1 MTTLE
6 HRCGSLAELII
17 DDRQA
22 ARFKVNRHV
31 FAEEDILALERER
44 IFSRCWLYLAHVS
57 EVPTAGS
64 FVARRVGGRPLILTR
79 DRDGALNALYNT
91 CPHRGALVCR
101 ERAGN
106 RRAFQCGYHA
116 WAFDETGRFL
126 GMPGREALPPNA
138 GDGGQ
143 FDLVRVE
150 RMEEFRGFVFVCF
163 DRNAQPLVDYLA
175 GAAEY
180 LAYVADQGE
189 NGMEIVEGTQDYS
202 IAANWKLLQE
212 NSVDGYHGQPTHV
225 TYFDY
230 LRSRDGTTTNFG
242 GSGPMGWV
250 KNLGN
255 GHAVSESIG
264 LLPWGRPYA
273 RWAPGWGEEAKPEV
287 EELNRRIMARLGPER
302 GNVVANGDR
311 NLIIFP
317 NLVVNDIMATT
328 VRTFYPVRP
337 DYMEVS
343 AWSLAPVGES
353 VPSRD
358 RRMRNFVEFLG
369 PAGFASPDDVE
380 MLELCQRGY
389 ANRAAAPWND
399 ISRGMLSNA
408 PKKTDELQMRTFW
421 RRWRQLVSGDSSLEL
436 AGP

>member
-1 MTTLE
+1 MPE
-6 HRCGSLAELII
+6 HGSESLARLIV
-17 DDRQA
+17 DDRQQA
-22 ARFKVNRHV
+22 QFKVNRNV
-31 FAEEDILALERER
+31 FVEEDILALERDR
-44 IFSRCWLYLAHVS
+44 IFSHCWLYLGHVS
-57 EVPTAGS
+57 EVRQPGS
-64 FVARRVGGRPLILTR
+64 FVARRVGGRPLLFTR
-79 DRDGALNALYNT
+79 DRDGMLNALYNT

-101 ERAGN
+101 ERGGI

-116 WAFDETGRFL
+116 WAFDEKGHFL

-138 GDGGQ
+138 AEGGK
-143 FDLVRVE
+143 FNLVRVE
-150 RMEEFRGFVFVCF
+150 KMEEFRGFVFVCF
-163 DRNAQPLVDYLA
+163 DRDAVPLVEYLA
-175 GAAEY
+175 GAADY

-189 NGMEIVEGTQDYS
+189 DGMEIVEGTQDYC

-230 LRSRDGTTTNFG
+230 LRSRDGTTLNFG
-242 GSGPMGWV
+242 GSGAMGWV

-273 RWAPGWGEEAKPEV
+273 RWAPGWGEDAKPEV

-328 VRTFYPVRP
+328 VRTFYPVRA
-337 DYMEVS
+337 DYMEVT
-343 AWSLAPVGES
+343 AWSLAPIGES
-353 VPSRD
+353 ATSRD

-399 ISRGMLSNA
+399 ISRGMLSNS

-436 AGP
+436 TGP